1 MSYGIAEIKNRPVVF
16 TSTFLGKNPLTRQTR
31 RTFNRSSANMNGPI
45 RNTFLV
51 FCWNQSETIL
61 LQGSPELLICL
72 LYMRRRALGR
82 DCFWTG
88 CPEIKRCEDSKRT
101 LKNQFASRLAELDTT
116 PKLLRITDQWY
127 IVPVEF
133 RLWRNRDFLELPYCR
148 WPEDQKTGSPLMPI
162 EGFLFLLPASI
173 QAQIIVKGIRRNETA
188 AIETIRKKP
197 LRHGSDWGD
206 FVELSFVKQ
215 NVLQRRVGKLL
226 SEPPCGRQNQ
236 VDRRYLFRKTSA
248 MKS

>member
-31 RTFNRSSANMNGPI
+31 RTFNRSRANMNAPI
-45 RNTFLV
+45 RNTFIV

-88 CPEIKRCEDSKRT
+88 CPEIKRCEDSKRI
-101 LKNQFASRLAELDTT
+101 LKNHFASRLAELDTT

-133 RLWRNRDFLELPYCR
+133 RLWRNRDFFGV
-148 WPEDQKTGSPLMPI
+148 T
-162 EGFLFLLPASI
+162 LLPLAGGPKDRKPFDADWRLFISSASFHTSSDNCE
-173 QAQIIVKGIRRNETA
+173 RNTQKWNSSNRDYKKET
-188 AIETIRKKP
+188 IETWKW
-197 LRHGSDWGD
+197 LRRFCGI
-206 FVELSFVKQ
+206 
-215 NVLQRRVGKLL
+215 KLR
-226 SEPPCGRQNQ
+226 EAECFATTRG
-236 VDRRYLFRKTSA
+236 
-248 MKS
+248 

>member
-31 RTFNRSSANMNGPI
+31 RTFNRSRANLNRPI
-45 RNTFLV
+45 RNTFIV

-133 RLWRNRDFLELPYCR
+133 RLWRNRDFLELLYCR

-162 EGFLFLLPASI
+162 EGFLFPLPASI
-173 QAQIIVKGIRRNETA
+173 QAQIIVKGIRKKWNSSNRDYKKET
-188 AIETIRKKP
+188 IETWKW
-197 LRHGSDWGD
+197 LRRSCGI
-206 FVELSFVKQ
+206 
-215 NVLQRRVGKLL
+215 KLR
-226 SEPPCGRQNQ
+226 EAECFATTRW
-236 VDRRYLFRKTSA
+236 
-248 MKS
+248 